1 MGHSLLSLVRMKQ
14 RSRSI
19 VTAAVVTILVVSMI
33 GAGAAAPVSS
43 ATDGTAADGDDVSQ
57 ANTDE
62 HSGDT
67 TVTSPTSVNDSSST
81 TGDTVDVSVDAENW
95 NGLESVLA
103 GLDAGTSSLIESV
116 LTGYGIADHVDDAA
130 DIDEDDTDDETD
142 EVDDPSDE
150 DTADEGETDGDE
162 TDEADE
168 DETDG
173 TDEDEIDDA
182 DDEDITDEDE
192 TDETADDDADVDRA
206 AVEQY
211 AHEAVNEE
219 RAAHGLEEL
228 EFDTE
233 LRDIARAHS
242 EDMAER
248 GYFSHVDPE
257 GNDFVDRYD
266 EAGYECNINGYTGG
280 ENIAQTWY
288 DTPVTTDDG
297 TVQYEDEQEL
307 GYGIVDQWMNSPDHR
322 DNILAEQW
330 ENEGIGVHITDDDQ
344 VYATQ
349 NFC

>member
-1 MGHSLLSLVRMKQ
+1 M
-14 RSRSI
+14 
-19 VTAAVVTILVVSMI
+19 
-33 GAGAAAPVSS
+33 GAAAPVSS
-43 ATDGTAADGDDVSQ
+43 APDETVADSDDVSQ
-57 ANTDE
+57 ANTAE
-62 HSGDT
+62 HSDET
-67 TVTSPTSVNDSSST
+67 TVTSPTSVINSSST
-81 TGDTVDVSVDAENW
+81 SGDTVDVSADAGNW
-95 NGLESVLA
+95 NGLESVFS
-103 GLDAGTSSLIESV
+103 GLDAGAASLVESV
-116 LTGYGIADHVDDAA
+116 LTGYGIADTVDDAA
-130 DIDEDDTDDETD
+130 DIDEDESDEGDDTDETDDADDTTDEDETDDEDTTD
-142 EVDDPSDE
+142 EDE
-150 DTADEGETDGDE
+150 ADEDE

-173 TDEDEIDDA
+173 TEEDETDDA
-182 DDEDITDEDE
+182 DDEDSTDEDE
-192 TDETADDDADVDRA
+192 TDDPADDDADDVDRA

-211 AHEAVNEE
+211 VHEAVNEE
-219 RAAHGLEEL
+219 RAARGLEEL

-257 GNDFVDRYD
+257 GNDFSDRYD
-266 EAGYECNINGYTGG
+266 DAGYECNANGYTGG

-288 DTPVTTDDG
+288 DTPVSTDDG

-344 VYATQ
+344 VYVTQ